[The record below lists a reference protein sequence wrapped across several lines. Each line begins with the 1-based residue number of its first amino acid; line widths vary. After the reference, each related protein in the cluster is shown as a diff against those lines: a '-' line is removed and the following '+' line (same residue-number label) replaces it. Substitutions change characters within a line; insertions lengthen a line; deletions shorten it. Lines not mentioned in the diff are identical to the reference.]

1 MKPKKRNDQRDCS
14 AFRSNTCFASSTR
27 MNSASGL
34 RSGKATSAG
43 AHALSEVSVLDCQ
56 RAQYPVPA
64 RLSPPIAAASNVAD
78 IHLSRLNHFATAS
91 APLSSLES
99 DNPVLPASIITK
111 GFDDFSA
118 LQGLPCVNIRSEY
131 ELSITR

>member
-1 MKPKKRNDQRDCS
+1 MCIRDS
-14 AFRSNTCFASSTR
+14 
-27 MNSASGL
+27 
-34 RSGKATSAG
+34 
-43 AHALSEVSVLDCQ
+43 ALSEVSVLDCQ

-64 RLSPPIAAASNVAD
+64 RLSPATAAASNVAD
-78 IHLSRLNHFATAS
+78 IHLSRLNHVATAS

-118 LQGLPCVNIRSEY
+118 LRGLPCVNIRPEHES
-131 ELSITR
+131 SITR